1 MSRSKIM
8 TIKKKKEK
16 RKETRRLDDLT
27 PTFSHLCRCERRVPL
42 NDSSP
47 GNLERSKSKLV
58 RLHRARRRV

>member
-1 MSRSKIM
+1 MSRSRIM
-8 TIKKKKEK
+8 TIKKKKE
-16 RKETRRLDDLT
+16 RKKLVVDDLT
-27 PTFSHLCRCERRVPL
+27 LTFSHLYGCERCVPL